1 MSGVSVGLFTYSTL
15 PRGSVVHTASL
26 ADALHD
32 AGCDVTV
39 YALDKERRGFFR
51 PLRAKLCLVP
61 ASPTPETTA
70 ELVRVRSTELADFL
84 AARGTTHDV
93 FHAEDCLTASAL
105 LEHKARGHDLDLVR
119 TVHHVEA
126 FADPYLAE
134 CQRRSI
140 QSAAVC
146 FAVSKT
152 CARDVWRQFG
162 IRTLPITNGVDMGR
176 FAGVDE
182 SRLAAWT
189 QTLKA
194 QVGPAV
200 LAVGGIEERKNT
212 LATLRAFRHVREVH
226 PTAQLWILGG
236 ATVLDHGGYR
246 AEFDRELATLSVRE
260 RPAVTEIG
268 VVDDADVPAI
278 FRLASVLAFPS
289 LHEGF
294 GLAALEALAASLPVV
309 ASYHPPLT
317 EFLDESC
324 ALLVDPTSDSDIV
337 RGILQALRGPRD
349 ARSGAG
355 LRRARAHSWSHVAT
369 LHIEHYRR
377 FAKRT
382 KAPRET
388 TAEENRH
395 A

>member
-1 MSGVSVGLFTYSTL
+1 MGGASVGLFTYSTL
-15 PRGSVVHTASL
+15 PRGSVVHTANL

-51 PLRAKLCLVP
+51 PLRANLCLVP

-70 ELVRVRSTELADFL
+70 ELVRVRRVELADFL
-84 AARGTTHDV
+84 EARGTSHGIY
-93 FHAEDCLTASAL
+93 HAEDCLSASAL
-105 LEHKARGHDLDLVR
+105 LELQDRGRHIDVVR

-126 FADPYLAE
+126 FSDPDLVE

-140 QSAAVC
+140 QSAALC

-162 IRTLPITNGVDMGR
+162 IRTLPITNGVDMAR
-176 FAGVDE
+176 FSDVDE
-182 SRLAAWT
+182 RRIAAWRH
-189 QTLKA
+189 TLKA
-194 QVGPAV
+194 SPGPAI
-200 LAVGGIEERKNT
+200 LAVGGVEERKNT
-212 LATLRAFRHVREVH
+212 LATLRAFRRVREVH

-236 ATVLDHGGYR
+236 ATVLDHGQYR
-246 AEFDRELATLSVRE
+246 AEFDRELASLAPQDRA
-260 RPAVTEIG
+260 AVIEIG

-278 FRLASVLAFPS
+278 FRLAGVLAFPS

-294 GLAALEALAASLPVV
+294 GLAALEALAAGLPVI

-324 ALLVDPTSDSDIV
+324 ALLVDPTSEFDIA
-337 RGILQALRGPRD
+337 RGILEALRGPRD
-349 ARSGAG
+349 ARHGAG

-377 FAKRT
+377 FG
-382 KAPRET
+382 ET